1 MERLLIVG
9 DMHVGK
15 KQAIMP
21 DEVCIDTEELKRTI
35 SASPLQKRIFGKWE
49 EMVDEV
55 GKVDA
60 VLTMG
65 DICDGFNYRSH
76 GTGLWTSDINLQV
89 TVATELLSMI
99 KTNKYLGVQGSF
111 YHVGD
116 NMSSDRSV
124 VDHFGGVFG
133 DELSINISKSRIHA
147 SHFVGVSSSGTAY
160 RTTPIAREMM
170 LAKIN
175 SDDYGDFDLILRGHA
190 HYYVQ
195 AAFTRSK
202 GVICPCWCGRDE
214 FVARQTLAFNPHLG
228 YVLVNVDGNDLSID
242 PHVFTLKN
250 KELIKEV
257 VV

>member
-1 MERLLIVG
+1 MKRLLIVG
-9 DMHVGK
+9 DLHVGK

-21 DEVCIDTEELKRTI
+21 DEVYIDTEELERTI
-35 SASPLQKRIFGKWE
+35 TASPLQNRIFGKWE

-60 VLTMG
+60 VLCMG

-99 KTNKYLGVQGSF
+99 KTNKYIGVQGSF

-116 NMSSDRSV
+116 NMSSDRAVMES
-124 VDHFGGVFG
+124 FAGVFA
-133 DELSINISKSRIHA
+133 DELSVNIGECRVHA
-147 SHFVGVSSSGTAY
+147 SHFVGVSSSGSAY

-170 LAKIN
+170 LASIN
-175 SDDYGDFDLILRGHA
+175 SDDYGKFDLIVRGHA
-190 HYYVQ
+190 HYFVQ
-195 AAFTRSK
+195 VNFTRSK
-202 GVICPCWCGRDE
+202 GIICPCWCGRDE

-228 YVLVNVDGNDLSID
+228 YVLVNVDGNDLSVD

-257 VV
+257 KV